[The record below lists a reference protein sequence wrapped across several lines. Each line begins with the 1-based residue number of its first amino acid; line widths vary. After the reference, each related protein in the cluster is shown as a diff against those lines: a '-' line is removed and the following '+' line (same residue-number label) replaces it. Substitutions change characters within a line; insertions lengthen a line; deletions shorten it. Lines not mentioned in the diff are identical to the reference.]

1 MEMYYKLLMKIK
13 EGSSDYALTCCNT
26 TTTTTT
32 YRQYQ
37 YFWIEKQN
45 SIRL

>member
-26 TTTTTT
+26 TTTT

-37 YFWIEKQN
+37 YFGIEKQN
-45 SIRL
+45 SIRW